1 MDNPLILLERSKK
14 TVFTT
19 KELAIFWGE
28 QNIQTLK
35 SKINYYVKRGKIIN
49 LRKGLYAKNEH
60 YNQHEL
66 AVSIFVP
73 SYISFETI
81 LQKNGINFQYYETIF
96 IASIRSATTTIHNQL
111 FQFRK
116 LKKDVLYNTNGLVHK
131 ETYTEA
137 STERAVLDLLYLNK
151 LEHLDN
157 PRGVNWN
164 KCEEL
169 APLYNNQQLI
179 KRLKIL
185 RKQFAE

>member
-1 MDNPLILLERSKK
+1 MNNPLILLERSKK

-19 KELAIFWGE
+19 KELAILWGE

-35 SKINYYVKRGKIIN
+35 SKVNYYVKRGKIIHI
-49 LRKGLYAKNEH
+49 RKGLYAKNEH

-66 AVSIFVP
+66 AASIFVP

-81 LQKNGINFQYYETIF
+81 LQQNGINFQYYETIF
-96 IASIRSATTTIHNQL
+96 VAGIRSAAVAIQKQKIL
-111 FQFRK
+111 FHK
-116 LKKDVLYNTNGLVHK
+116 MKKNILYNTNGLIHK

-157 PRGVNWN
+157 PRGVDWN

-169 APLYNNQQLI
+169 TPLYNNQQLI